1 MKALILNSPQ
11 KNWDLS
17 HGMEMAEVSS
27 PVLDEKKHPEDA
39 NKTII
44 KPLYAGFCG
53 SDKSIWF
60 RKAFKDMIFN
70 SLDLKGGSYRVCGHE
85 LLGEILQTGSVAE
98 RHYGYKPGD
107 IVTTE
112 SHIFCG
118 KCHQC
123 QIGEAHVCS
132 NHEIIGITTDG
143 CFADRVKLPA
153 KELWRTDIS
162 KIRPEVAAI
171 QEPLGNAVHACSR
184 VDLRGKSVAIFGC
197 GTIGLFSVIVA
208 RALGAAYIIGTDT
221 NSKNLELAGK
231 LGIDLA
237 IKIPEGNNPEAIRS
251 VIEQIR
257 KDRHG
262 EGVDASIEMA
272 GSNDALNAAIA
283 SVRPGGDIIL
293 FGIASGDYTI
303 SNFQEIVMNGKSL
316 HSVVGRQVFKTWH
329 ILNNLLL
336 SKETRL
342 QEKIYE
348 IILNKGVGTLYP
360 FDKFNPKEF
369 EESIQSHPKIVFKFS

>member
-11 KNWDLS
+11 KNWNLT
-17 HGMEMAEVSS
+17 HGMEMAEVDT
-27 PVLDEKKHPEDA
+27 PVLNEKKYPEDA
-39 NKTII
+39 NKTLI

-60 RKAFKDMIFN
+60 RKAFKDMIFD
-70 SLDLKGGSYRVCGHE
+70 SLDAEGGSYRVCGHE
-85 LLGEILQTGSVAE
+85 LLGEILETGSVAE

-132 NHEIIGITTDG
+132 NHAIIGISTNG

-153 KELWRTDIS
+153 KELWKTDTS
-162 KIRPEVAAI
+162 RIRPEVAAI

-197 GTIGLFSVIVA
+197 GTIGLFSVIIA

-221 NSKNLELAGK
+221 NSKNLELAEK

-237 IKIPEGNNPEAIRS
+237 IKIPEENNPDAIVS

-342 QEKIYE
+342 QDKIYE
-348 IILNKGVGTLYP
+348 VILNKGVGTLYP
-360 FDKFNPKEF
+360 FHKFIPKEF
-369 EESIQSHPKIVFKFS
+369 EKSIQSHPKIVFKF

>member
-11 KNWDLS
+11 KSWNLT
-17 HGMEMAEVSS
+17 HGMEMAEIPS
-27 PVLDEKKHPEDA
+27 PFLDEKKYPEDA
-39 NKTII
+39 NKTLI

-85 LLGEILQTGSVAE
+85 LLGEILETGSVAE

-143 CFADRVKLPA
+143 CFADTVKLPA

-221 NSKNLELAGK
+221 NPKNLALAEK
-231 LGIDLA
+231 LGVDLA
-237 IKIPEGNNPEAIRS
+237 IKIPEENNPEAILS

-272 GSNDALNAAIA
+272 GSNYALNAAIA

-348 IILNKGVGTLYP
+348 VILNKGVGTLYP
-360 FDKFNPKEF
+360 FNKFNPKEF
-369 EESIQSHPKIVFKFS
+369 EESIQSHPKIVFKF

>member
-11 KNWDLS
+11 KNWDLT
-17 HGMEMAEVSS
+17 HGMEIADVSS
-27 PVLDEKKHPEDA
+27 PTLDEKKHPEDA
-39 NKTII
+39 NKTLI

-85 LLGEILQTGSVAE
+85 LLGEILETGSVAE

-153 KELWRTDIS
+153 KELWKTDIS

-221 NSKNLELAGK
+221 NSKNLELAEK

-237 IKIPEGNNPEAIRS
+237 IKIPEENNPEAIVS

-336 SKETRL
+336 SKETKL

-369 EESIQSHPKIVFKFS
+369 EESIQSHPKIVFKF